1 MKDIHTTSRFLRDF
15 KLAKKRGKD
24 MRRLEVVIEIL
35 AQGGKLAPRHRP
47 HRLKGDMEGF
57 WECHIEPDWLLI
69 WDEDGASITLMRCG
83 SHADLFD

>member
-1 MKDIHTTSRFLRDF
+1 MKAIDATNRFLRDA
-15 KLAKKRGKD
+15 KLARKRGKD
-24 MRRLEVVIEIL
+24 MRRLEAIIETL
-35 AQGGKLAPRHRP
+35 ARGEKLAPRHRP

-69 WDEDGASITLMRCG
+69 WDEDATSIKLMRSG